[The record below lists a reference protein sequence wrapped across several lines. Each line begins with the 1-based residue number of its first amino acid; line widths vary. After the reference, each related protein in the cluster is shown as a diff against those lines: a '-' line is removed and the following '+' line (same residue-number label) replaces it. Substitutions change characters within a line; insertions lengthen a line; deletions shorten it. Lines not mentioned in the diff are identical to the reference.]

1 MDQTAKTVGSTSL
14 SNNERLGRI
23 IALATTRR
31 LECGH
36 QVRRKGDLVSPEFVV
51 AYADAILSV
60 DSAGA
65 SRIKSG
71 GGR

>member
-23 IALATTRR
+23 IALATARR

-51 AYADAILSV
+51 AYADVIF
-60 DSAGA
+60 SADFAGV
-65 SRIKSG
+65 SRIMSG
-71 GGR
+71 VGR